1 VIDPRVT
8 DHLKGSGV
16 AHAVIGAVS
25 LAVHGAP
32 RYSDDLDILVT
43 DTSVLDR
50 YFWVG
55 ADITPTEIRRGDRDD
70 PLAGVV
76 DFPTQPGQIPVQL
89 VVGKGY
95 APRVALETAEEN
107 AMLQCPVVSP
117 LGLALLKLEAGGI
130 RDLQDLVALDEA
142 QRILTGW
149 RMLQAVE
156 PYITKLSRSA
166 QSAWSRLQGM
176 TSPKVDS
183 PEPIAPP
190 PVAPKTP
197 AKDDPGSRG
206 RSR

>member
-1 VIDPRVT
+1 MIDPRIT
-8 DHLKGSGV
+8 DHLKESGV
-16 AHAVIGAVS
+16 SHAVIGAVS

-50 YFWVG
+50 YFWIG
-55 ADITPTEIRRGDRDD
+55 ADITPTEIRRGDWDD

-76 DFPTQPGQIPVQL
+76 DFPIEPGEIPVQL

-107 AMLQCPVVSP
+107 PMLQCPVVSP

-156 PYITKLSRSA
+156 PHITNLSRNA
-166 QSAWSRLQGM
+166 QDAWNRLQVLS
-176 TSPKVDS
+176 SPRLEHPK
-183 PEPIAPP
+183 PIASP
-190 PVAPKTP
+190 PVVPKTP
-197 AKDDPGSRG
+197 PKDDPGSRG